1 MKNAMNPL
9 KVLVVDDSLLMQ
21 RVLTDILQSDPQ
33 LSVVGTARNGEEALA
48 RIPAVHPDVVTL
60 DVEMPVMNGL
70 EATRVIMSTNPV
82 PIVIVT
88 ASRNAQETKMTMD
101 ALAAGALT
109 LIEKPKGMIATSGN
123 QSITEMVTIVR
134 LMAGVKV
141 VTRMI
146 MPVIKESVRVEA
158 EICKGDFIT
167 PHGISIIAIGV
178 STGGPPVLKE
188 IFSQLGRDFP
198 VPIIVVQHI
207 AAGFIK
213 GMVDWLAG
221 ILSIRVKTGC
231 DGERLQGGTIYF
243 APDGQHLIIDKAGI
257 IRLKEKL
264 NDNICPSVARL
275 FGSVLTSFGRQ
286 TLAIMLTGM
295 GDDGA
300 REMKLLHDAGAT
312 TIAQHQE
319 SALIFGMPGEA
330 VKMKGVTC
338 LLRTNEIAGLLNKIE
353 FDHKKSEIN

>member
-1 MKNAMNPL
+1 MI
-9 KVLVVDDSLLMQ
+9 
-21 RVLTDILQSDPQ
+21 RVLIVEDSPT
-33 LSVVGTARNGEEALA
+33 VGMYMEWLFNREAEMEVIGRVTNGREAIDFVN
-48 RIPAVHPDVVTL
+48 RDKPDVITM
-60 DVEMPVMNGL
+60 DIEMPVMNGL